1 MWERKRE
8 RVCGAGTQ
16 CNCVQKKYK
25 KNKKRIVPVDEID
38 CHANIRMFST
48 AHFMNE
54 EPSFKKNRVRKYF
67 CAKGKL
73 CKMLHRTHVMLE
85 MLNKNFIYAVID
97 HMLLLLS

>member
-1 MWERKRE
+1 MCGRERESLWERTAF
-8 RVCGAGTQ
+8 V
-16 CNCVQKKYK
+16 YK
-25 KNKKRIVPVDEID
+25 KCTYKERIVPVDEID
-38 CHANIRMFST
+38 GHANIQMFST

-54 EPSFKKNRVRKYF
+54 ELSLKKNRVRKYF

-85 MLNKNFIYAVID
+85 MLNKNFMYAVID